1 MGALLSIQSHVVLGH
16 VGNSAAVFALQRF
29 GREAWPLR
37 AVQFCGHAARR
48 GLPAL
53 GALAAVRARHPE
65 AAYACGPV
73 TGDEGRGVYAREGV
87 GEFFRDRALPE
98 ATIFPSRLAT

>member
-16 VGNSAAVFALQRF
+16 VGNSAAVF
-29 GREAWPLR
+29 G
-37 AVQFCGHAARR
+37 
-48 GLPAL
+48 
-53 GALAAVRARHPE
+53 RARHPG
-65 AAYACGPV
+65 AAYACDPV
-73 TGDEGRGVYAREGV
+73 IGDEGRGVYVREGV